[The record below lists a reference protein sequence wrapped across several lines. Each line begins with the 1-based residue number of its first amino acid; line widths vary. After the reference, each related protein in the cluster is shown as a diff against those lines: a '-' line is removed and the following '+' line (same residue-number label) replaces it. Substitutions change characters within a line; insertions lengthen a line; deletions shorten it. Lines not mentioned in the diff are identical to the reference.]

1 MLVPGGMDMDGWT
14 PGRRISTLYRR
25 CQRHL
30 DRRFEAEGI
39 PAGHGLYLY
48 LVELSRGDGVTQ
60 VELAQRLAL
69 DPASV
74 TRSLKRLEEQGWVER
89 HPGEDGRQ
97 RRVSLT
103 PGGRAMLPRI
113 RGILEEWNNLA
124 TRGFSREERT
134 RLEALLG
141 RMGANLE
148 EGFG

>member
-1 MLVPGGMDMDGWT
+1 MDGWT

-25 CQRHL
+25 CQRYL
-30 DRRFEAEGI
+30 DRRFEVEGI

-89 HPGEDGRQ
+89 CPGEDGRQ
-97 RRVSLT
+97 RRVSLA
-103 PGGRAMLPRI
+103 PGGREVLPRI
-113 RGILEEWNNLA
+113 REILKEWDDLA
-124 TRGFSREERT
+124 ARGLTREEKT
-134 RLEALLG
+134 ALEALLG
-141 RMGANLE
+141 RMATNLE

>member
-1 MLVPGGMDMDGWT
+1 MDGWT

-25 CQRHL
+25 CQRYL
-30 DRRFEAEGI
+30 DRRFEVEGI

-60 VELAQRLAL
+60 VELAQRLVL

-97 RRVSLT
+97 RRVPLAPS
-103 PGGRAMLPRI
+103 GRAMLPRI
-113 RGILEEWNNLA
+113 LGILGEWNDLA